1 MYLAVGS
8 KMNAGCQIAF
18 FRVVDEHVPEVT
30 VMITHD
36 VKDRSKIT
44 ESGRIAPKF
53 FVQGVKRFYL
63 KEKFEIQSA
72 LDVGRFTD
80 MTQIQCCGDS
90 IYSGGS
96 NTEQVR
102 YSDGP

>member
-44 ESGRIAPKF
+44 ESGGITPEF
-53 FVQGVKRFYL
+53 FV
-63 KEKFEIQSA
+63 
-72 LDVGRFTD
+72 
-80 MTQIQCCGDS
+80 
-90 IYSGGS
+90 
-96 NTEQVR
+96 
-102 YSDGP
+102 